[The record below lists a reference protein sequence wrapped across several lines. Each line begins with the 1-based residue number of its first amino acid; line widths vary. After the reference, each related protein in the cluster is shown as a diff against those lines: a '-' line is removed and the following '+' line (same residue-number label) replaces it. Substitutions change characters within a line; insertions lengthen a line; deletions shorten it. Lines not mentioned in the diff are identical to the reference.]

1 MARQPRIVWFQN
13 NNDHYFVRM
22 IDALNARGDAVYF
35 PVFLCPPPGAAA
47 RATEGTQERGGPE
60 TRAGGKR
67 GCTGGNGRAT
77 EGKAGNGTSGC
88 ACYGGPVPKGPH
100 AFLGRPGRPGRL
112 RADARAYVRGLG
124 CDVVI
129 LGGYNS
135 LFKLWVMRHCCRRGI
150 PCCLFADSN
159 IRSERGESFLPRL
172 APAAHENGPLA
183 LRRPAQRRRFAP
195 RSSFSGPINAP
206 PEPGAA
212 PPRLHRPSPA
222 FPRPTSLQSLKRLAK
237 KLFLPRVIARL
248 TRIIPVNRCGV
259 AYWRYYGSPR
269 DKIRRSTYFCRLDLL
284 DEARSR
290 SREETLARHGLP
302 ADGKLIFTAARLVPV
317 KGLDLMLT
325 AFQQARLT
333 ERGWVWAIAG
343 DGQLRN
349 QLVTLTRSDAGRSI
363 RFLGHQAPTE
373 IMALMLQSNL
383 FILPSWYEPHGIVVT
398 EALAAGTPV
407 IASDVGGAAVD
418 LVQPY
423 RTGWLFRNGDAA
435 DLQRVLIEA
444 TADPARLAA
453 MRPAC
458 TATFQRWYAQYAPTK
473 VIPELIR
480 ELCRGAP
487 NRCSISPL

>member
-13 NNDHYFVRM
+13 NNDHYFVQM

-35 PVFLCPPPGAAA
+35 PVFLCPPPGAAE
-47 RATEGTQERGGPE
+47 RATERTQERGGAE
-60 TRAGGKR
+60 TLAGGTT

-77 EGKAGNGTSGC
+77 GGKAGNGTSGC

-112 RADARAYVRGLG
+112 RGDARAYVRGLG
-124 CDVVI
+124 CDVVM

-135 LFKLWVMRHCCRRGI
+135 LFKLWVMRHCRRRGI

-159 IRSERGESFLPRL
+159 IRSERGHGLRRRLRRRVKRIFL
-172 APAAHENGPLA
+172 APAIGKMA
-183 LRRPAQRRRFAP
+183 
-195 RSSFSGPINAP
+195 
-206 PEPGAA
+206 
-212 PPRLHRPSPA
+212 
-222 FPRPTSLQSLKRLAK
+222 
-237 KLFLPRVIARL
+237 
-248 TRIIPVNRCGV
+248 RIIPVNRCGV

-284 DEARSR
+284 DEARRR
-290 SREETLARHGLP
+290 SRDETLARHGLP
-302 ADGKLIFTAARLVPV
+302 ADGKLIFTAARLAPV

-343 DGQLRN
+343 DGPLRN
-349 QLVTLTRSDAGRSI
+349 QLVTLARADAGRSI

-423 RTGWLFRNGDAA
+423 RTGWRFRNGDAA

-487 NRCSISPL
+487 NRGSLSPP